1 MTEPGLHFKLPW
13 PIQSVETLSKETF
26 SLQFGYEEKD
36 GKVKEF
42 PEETKMI
49 TGDEN
54 IVLADLVVQWKI
66 TDPAKYLFNAEHPEE
81 ILFNSTSASLRSII
95 GSSKIDDALTSGK
108 AEIEADVR
116 DLLSTLVEKY
126 DIGISILAVKLQD
139 VELPNDEVRKAFT
152 NVTDARETMNT
163 KINEAG
169 KYRNKRTNEAK
180 GEEAAIK
187 SKAQGDKAAR
197 IETARGDVSVF
208 NKLYE
213 EYRTN
218 PDITRERLMLETLE
232 QVLPNAEIYIMNDN
246 GDTLKYFPIRPL
258 ENQQPK
264 TNAEEVKKMSNDNV
278 VNIDGRGPKG
288 TNWKN
293 YTKIGSIF
301 VIVIILLAVFIS
313 NLIVVKE
320 GQYKVIR
327 QFGEVVRIVKTPGLT
342 YKIPFIQSVTTLPKF
357 QMTYD
362 VTEAEINTK
371 DKKRMLIDN
380 YAIWR
385 IEDPKKMITNA
396 RTVEK
401 AESRMEEFIYS
412 VVRSELGQLNYDEI
426 INDEKSSRGS
436 LNDRITEKVN
446 DLLGNDNYGIVVT
459 DVRMKRTDLPSENEQ
474 SVFTRMIS
482 ERESKAQEYLSMG
495 DAEKNRIEADT
506 DREVQELLAKAKAE
520 AESIRADGEAE
531 AARIYNESFSK
542 DPTFYSMYRT
552 LESYKKTINDKS
564 VIVLPSDS
572 PYARLLM
579 GYTD

>member
-1 MTEPGLHFKLPW
+1 MGNLNRIYKTVGLIILGAILVIVGFTTWYTVDESEQAVIITFGKVEEGVTEPGLHFKLPW

-66 TDPAKYLFNAEHPEE
+66 TDPAKYLFNSEHPEE

-108 AEIEADVR
+108 AEIEAEVR

-180 GEEAAIK
+180 GEVAALK
-187 SKAQGDKAAR
+187 SKALGDKAAR

-208 NKLYE
+208 NKLYD

-218 PDITRERLMLETLE
+218 PDITRQRLMLETLE

-264 TNAEEVKKMSNDNV
+264 TNAE
-278 VNIDGRGPKG
+278 
-288 TNWKN
+288 
-293 YTKIGSIF
+293 GS
-301 VIVIILLAVFIS
+301 
-313 NLIVVKE
+313 
-320 GQYKVIR
+320 
-327 QFGEVVRIVKTPGLT
+327 
-342 YKIPFIQSVTTLPKF
+342 
-357 QMTYD
+357 
-362 VTEAEINTK
+362 
-371 DKKRMLIDN
+371 
-380 YAIWR
+380 
-385 IEDPKKMITNA
+385 
-396 RTVEK
+396 
-401 AESRMEEFIYS
+401 
-412 VVRSELGQLNYDEI
+412 
-426 INDEKSSRGS
+426 
-436 LNDRITEKVN
+436 
-446 DLLGNDNYGIVVT
+446 
-459 DVRMKRTDLPSENEQ
+459 
-474 SVFTRMIS
+474 
-482 ERESKAQEYLSMG
+482 
-495 DAEKNRIEADT
+495 EKNE
-506 DREVQELLAKAKAE
+506 
-520 AESIRADGEAE
+520 
-531 AARIYNESFSK
+531 
-542 DPTFYSMYRT
+542 
-552 LESYKKTINDKS
+552 
-564 VIVLPSDS
+564 
-572 PYARLLM
+572 
-579 GYTD
+579 